1 MIMLDNCSSWGGQL
15 STVGTVV
22 HCRDSKTVNKYTNCS
37 NINRNKYNATVLAVW
52 KAGEMPTMAVHKE
65 TEEI

>member
-1 MIMLDNCSSWGGQL
+1 M

-37 NINRNKYNATVLAVW
+37 NINESNYNATVLAVW